1 MNNSLIKKE
10 NGFISR
16 IKKWIKDK
24 WEKIFNYNNGFKSL
38 VSVDLGGHGRM
49 FETEDKLGKKYL
61 FKPAESKGGLSEP
74 FRADIQEAIYKLQ
87 QEINPQGAI
96 SCFTITID
104 GLYGAVQE
112 KIETSDS
119 FNILNWQ
126 LYGGEI
132 PKNILDGIL
141 QEYVVDWVSG
151 NFDSHGSHFLVDT
164 NGNVKCCDKEQAFRY
179 LLDENSLKPDLNY
192 NPNAYYGENE
202 PIYNTIFK
210 RFISGE
216 LENIDFNK
224 IYEELER
231 LNGISDEQYLG
242 YFQSYVEKLS
252 EEDKAVYFNRMLER
266 KHNASLYIKE
276 FVEEVLRM
284 REQREKNENDKNNAE
299 QQVELSTSTIE
310 DSQLTIGDDDFTTP
324 DTPSIF
330 YVGSDENTAELEAK
344 QRKKEE
350 FLYRQLKK
358 YGITKEEWAEIDKYK
373 SSEYF
378 LPTTLLHRIDLFK
391 YNVPRYGDVF
401 NNTDW
406 LSPEKAID
414 SYCKIYS
421 AMCKFA
427 KRYNEEL
434 YVNRVGSNLFYDEMK
449 KTGQTQSMLSFSK
462 GAYQFKFAA
471 DKNGVIL
478 SNGILERGTPCIDF
492 TELIGEDG
500 EEEVLLPPFLDINYG
515 DNETLVYDAYPE
527 YNVHISQNNSQKLS
541 DEERGKME
549 LLRQSITNS
558 NIPYEYYMNWYK
570 NMRSNP
576 SHQGNDEESVRLRQ
590 EFFKWQD
597 KFKEYLQL
605 RFREIEN
612 EINYPQLKPT
622 DFLSWGIQRGR
633 TGVERFKGV
642 MQQVGDFFKQITN
655 LLKEDG
661 QDR

>member
-10 NGFISR
+10 NEFINR
-16 IKKWIKDK
+16 IKEWFKDK
-24 WEKIFNYNNGFKSL
+24 WKKIFNYNNDFKSL
-38 VSVDLGGHGRM
+38 VSIDLGGHGRM

-61 FKPAESKGGLSEP
+61 FKPAESKDGLSEP

-87 QEINPQGAI
+87 QEINPPGAI
-96 SCFTITID
+96 SCSTITID

-132 PKNILDGIL
+132 PQNILDGIL

-164 NGNVKCCDKEQAFRY
+164 NENVKCCDKEQAFRY
-179 LLDENSLKPDLNY
+179 LFDENSLKPDLNY
-192 NPNAYYGENE
+192 NPNAYYGEIE
-202 PIYNTIFK
+202 PIYNTIFR

-224 IYEELER
+224 IYEALEK

-252 EEDKAVYFNRMLER
+252 EDDKEVYFNRMLER
-266 KHNASLYIKE
+266 KHNASIYIKE

-284 REQREKNENDKNNAE
+284 REQREKTEDDKNNTE

-310 DSQLTIGDDDFTTP
+310 DYQLTIGDDDFTAP

-330 YVGSDENTAELEAK
+330 YVGSDENAAELEAK

-350 FLYRQLKK
+350 ILYRQLKK

-373 SSEYF
+373 GSEYF

-427 KRYNEEL
+427 KRYNKNL

-500 EEEVLLPPFLDINYG
+500 EEEVLLPPFLDISYG

-527 YNVHISQNNSQKLS
+527 YNVHISQNNGQKLS

-549 LLRQSITNS
+549 LLRQSIINS
-558 NIPYEYYMNWYK
+558 NVPYEYYMNWYN

-576 SHQGNDEESVRLRQ
+576 IHQGNDEESVRLRQ

-597 KFKEYLQL
+597 EFKEYLQL

-612 EINYPQLKPT
+612 EINYPQIKPT
-622 DFLSWGIQRGR
+622 DFLSWGIQRGQ
-633 TGVERFKGV
+633 TGTEKFKAV

-655 LLKEDG
+655 PLKKDEM
-661 QDR
+661 DR